1 LQTDKRRLADHASVF
16 IQNRLAAGFGGA
28 GLLKEAW
35 CADLFGHQ
43 LDDRLRQIEALR
55 EHADQRR
62 GDEQQHQEDGWTNKG
77 GEGAELH
84 AISLLS
90 VLPIAPRCGPE
101 PTGGPVPA
109 VLGPKILGTKESWSL
124 ENPCFFGGR
133 QVFRFHRFERFFG

>member
-16 IQNRLAAGFGGA
+16 IQHRLAAGFGGA

-90 VLPIAPRCGPE
+90 VLRLRRVADRNR
-101 PTGGPVPA
+101 PVGRSRQSWDQRA
-109 VLGPKILGTKESWSL
+109 LGPKILG
-124 ENPCFFGGR
+124 
-133 QVFRFHRFERFFG
+133 V